1 MSFFRRASSSA
12 AAAGDAT
19 AIDVSATPSASSSRR
34 NSSSSPTPSVKT
46 GAKSTMSALHQYL
59 ATFAKGLPKID
70 KTSGVLYTA
79 EKGTSGKEST
89 TKRTWHSMPKPE
101 DFGIG
106 PSRPT
111 IVIPPPRERALAR
124 RGGGGSVVVK
134 GWTDADIKAAAREF
148 EIPLA
153 TSKQP
158 PMAQAHVASMPMQ
171 APSWHKPPAAWRGW
185 PAPPQPHQMQAI
197 AYAKKPAPS
206 KKPRISF
213 PDGCDDPNRVDSW
226 NSRELERIIYELGGV
241 QRGSVETK
249 KLELRRLLA
258 KYQKKP
264 QSSSKP

>member
-1 MSFFRRASSSA
+1 MSFFRRASSRAAAA

-148 EIPLA
+148 EIPRGAKFLLIYPELLDRDVLIA
-153 TSKQP
+153 FGLWSK
-158 PMAQAHVASMPMQ
+158 
-171 APSWHKPPAAWRGW
+171 GLTGLCCTC
-185 PAPPQPHQMQAI
+185 PHCGT
-197 AYAKKPAPS
+197 
-206 KKPRISF
+206 KKPRISL
-213 PDGCDDPNRVDSW
+213 PDGYDDPNRVDSW

-258 KYQKKP
+258 KYQKRP
-264 QSSSKP
+264 QSSGKP